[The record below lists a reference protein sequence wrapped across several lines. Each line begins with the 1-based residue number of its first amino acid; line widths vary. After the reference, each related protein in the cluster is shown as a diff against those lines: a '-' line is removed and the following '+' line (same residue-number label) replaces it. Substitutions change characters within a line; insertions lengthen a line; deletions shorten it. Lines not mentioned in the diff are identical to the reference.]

1 MKQLLKK
8 IIKTIPIDFT
18 KNQKYDSQTKK
29 VIAEVCSKNSCCI
42 DIGAHKGEVLDI
54 MLKYAPQGKHHAFEP
69 IPAMYEGLIRKY
81 AADRNCLVHSYALSN
96 EKGTTTFNYVISN
109 PSYSGLIKRK
119 YDRPNEEDT
128 TIEVETELLD
138 NILPADYKPELIKI
152 DVEGAELLV
161 LGGAINTLKTHKP
174 VVIFEHGLG
183 ASDFYGSTP
192 EKVFELFASCTMRV
206 STMQRWLNNRPCL
219 RKEEFAEHYY
229 QKKDYYFIAYP

>member
-1 MKQLLKK
+1 MKQLLKN

-18 KNQKYDSQTKK
+18 KNQQYDSQAKK
-29 VIAEVCSKNSCCI
+29 VIAEVCSKDSCCI
-42 DIGAHKGEVLDI
+42 DIGAHKGEVLDA
-54 MLKYAPQGKHHAFEP
+54 MLKYAPQGKHHVFEP
-69 IPAMYEGLIRKY
+69 IPALYEGLIRKY
-81 AADRNCLVHSYALSN
+81 AANRNCLVHSYALSN
-96 EKGTTTFNYVISN
+96 TKGTTTFNYVISN

-119 YDRPNEEDT
+119 YDKPNEQDT

-138 NILPADYKPELIKI
+138 NILPAGYKPDLIKI
-152 DVEGAELLV
+152 DVKGGELQVLEGA
-161 LGGAINTLKTHKP
+161 IQTLKKHQP

-192 EKVFELFASCTMRV
+192 EKLYELFASCKMRI

-219 RKEEFAEHYY
+219 SKEEFAAHYY

>member
-8 IIKTIPIDFT
+8 IVKTIPIDFT
-18 KNQKYDSQTKK
+18 KNQQYDSQAKR
-29 VIAEVCSKNSCCI
+29 VIAEVCSKDSCCI

-69 IPAMYEGLIRKY
+69 IPALYEVLIRKY
-81 AADRNCLVHSYALSN
+81 AANRNCLVHSYALSN
-96 EKGTTTFNYVISN
+96 IKGITTFRVEVPETTNGN
-109 PSYSGLIKRK
+109 K
-119 YDRPNEEDT
+119 EEQDVHNVPDT

-138 NILPADYKPELIKI
+138 NILPAGYKPNLVKI
-152 DVEGAELLV
+152 DVEGGELQV
-161 LGGAINTLKTHKP
+161 LEGAKETLKKHKP

-192 EKVFELFASCTMRV
+192 EKLYELFASCKMRI
-206 STMQRWLNNRPCL
+206 STMQRWLNNRPSL
-219 RKEEFAEHYY
+219 RKEEFAAHYY